1 MPLVLKD
8 RVKETCSAPG
18 TGTVTLLGA
27 STGYQSFAA
36 IGNGNTT
43 FYTIAD
49 QGGSNWEVG
58 IGTYTASGTTLSRDT
73 VLASSAGGTTKAN
86 FSSGIQEVFVTY
98 PAEKSV
104 NLDAADE
111 VNITDAIIT
120 NAAITA
126 ATLTGG
132 TISTQPS
139 NPLDI
144 ANKTY
149 VDTLAGEGLSIH
161 TPVYVESPNTTG
173 NLTAT
178 YTNGGTT
185 PTWTDIT
192 NNKELAT
199 ASAHSLSVNDV
210 IVFNSTTNGITAGTP
225 YFVKSTPTSTSITL
239 SLAYNGAEIT
249 SLTNGTGLSITSRAN
264 SGVGA
269 TLVNAGTQAAL
280 VIDGVTL
287 TTSQRVLIYNQTN
300 AFENGVYTV
309 TNVGSGSTNWILTRA
324 TDANK
329 YAPNSV
335 TNLGKGDYFYVQ
347 AGNTGKGESYVLAS
361 PSGTIVFGTTNLT
374 FTQFSSAQIYSAG
387 TGLSLL
393 NNAFSLATNYG
404 DTLNPYASKTQNYV
418 LASPNGSSGQPTFR
432 ALVAADVPTLNQ
444 NTTGTAANVT
454 GVVAI
459 ANGGTGATTD
469 SAARTALGLG
479 SIATQAANNVAIT
492 GGTIQTTKFQ
502 AYTET
507 ATIVGTVS
515 TSTYNIDL
523 SLSNIFDVTLG
534 NNVTFTFT
542 NPPASGTAINVTVI
556 LRQPSSSPG
565 KTATFT
571 NAKYTDGTAPIL
583 STGANQIDVLTFFTV
598 NGGSFWFGTF
608 AMANVS

>member
-8 RVKETCSAPG
+8 RVKETCSSPG

-36 IGNGNTT
+36 IGDGNTT
-43 FYTIAD
+43 FYVIAD
-49 QGGSNWEVG
+49 QGGPNWEVG

-86 FSSGIQEVFVTY
+86 FSTGSQEVFVTY
-98 PAEKSV
+98 PSEKSV
-104 NLDAADE
+104 NQDAAGD

-120 NAAITA
+120 NATIST
-126 ATLTGG
+126 ATLTSG
-132 TISTQPS
+132 TISTQPA

-161 TPVYVESPNTTG
+161 TPVYVESPSTTG

-210 IVFNSTTNGITAGTP
+210 IVFGSTTNGITAGTA

-249 SLTNGTGLSITSRAN
+249 SLTNGTGLTITSLAN

-269 TLVNAGTQAAL
+269 TLTNAGTQAAL
-280 VIDGVTL
+280 VIDGKTL

-309 TNVGSGSTNWILTRA
+309 TDVGSGSTNWVLTRA

-335 TNLGKGDYFYVQ
+335 TSLGKGDYFYVE
-347 AGNTGKGESYVLAS
+347 AGDTGAGESYVLTA
-361 PSGTIVFGTTNLT
+361 PSGIIIFGTTNLT
-374 FTQFSSAQIYSAG
+374 FTQFSSSQIYSAG
-387 TGLSLL
+387 TGLDLV
-393 NNAFSLATNYG
+393 NNVFSLEANYG
-404 DTLNPYASKTQNYV
+404 DTLNPYASKTANYV
-418 LASPNGSSGQPTFR
+418 LASPNGSPGQPTFR

-492 GGTIQTTKFQ
+492 GGTIETTKLQ

-507 ATIVGTVS
+507 VS
-515 TSTYNIDL
+515 TIGVVSGLTQNLDL
-523 SLSNIFDVTLG
+523 STANIFDVTLG

-542 NPPASGTAINVTVI
+542 NPPASGILKSATII
-556 LRQPSSSPG
+556 LRQDG
-565 KTATFT
+565 TGNKTATFT
-571 NAKYTDGTAPIL
+571 NANYTEGNLPVL
-583 STGANQIDVLTFFTV
+583 STGANEIDVLTFFTV